1 MAVFTVAPCV
11 PSAQVAPPIFRPWA
25 ALVVGAVAALLVLAA
40 IPLLDRLRV
49 DDPTETF
56 AAHGVCGLWGLLAIG
71 LFPERDTLMDY
82 THGRSGLFA
91 AGGDASLLAVQAAA
105 AACIIAWAVGAS
117 ALLLLLIKYTIGLRM
132 TAEQEILGPDLVD
145 HDIEHD
151 YNSPF
156 LRALQEHYRAG
167 RKLKGTQDQGFGL
180 LESGCVSR
188 KNEVNILMKNVADVV
203 VGGLGYWCFGYG
215 LQFSSG
221 GGSALFNG
229 FGFFL
234 VDAEMQ
240 DMGRTFA
247 CFLFQLSFATTATT
261 IVSGAM
267 AERTNFTAY
276 CIFSFFDTLVFC
288 IPAGWLWASGG
299 FLRQLGALDFAGA
312 GCVHLLGGTSALVAA
327 AYLGPRV
334 GRYGSGGSAYLGALD
349 SLLVGSLGALLSS
362 GVTPL
367 LNKFRVDDPV
377 DAVSV
382 HGCGGAWGLLAIGL
396 FVHDFSDEDDQD
408 DQDEQCSRCGLFRGG
423 SAYLLAI
430 QALTCVTI
438 VLWSA
443 ITTYILLVVVNRL
456 VPIRLSLEQEVL
468 GADLVE
474 HGIVHPD
481 IDYAQLLR
489 RNGLE
494 PSNLLPPPTAERLD
508 REAWDL
514 RLCRS
519 YLAEHLGGT
528 WRSAAG
534 TEILLEFPQEAPSQA
549 DTSMS
554 RLPGQL
560 LRFL

>member
-1 MAVFTVAPCV
+1 MQT
-11 PSAQVAPPIFRPWA
+11 
-25 ALVVGAVAALLVLAA
+25 
-40 IPLLDRLRV
+40 
-49 DDPTETF
+49 
-56 AAHGVCGLWGLLAIG
+56 
-71 LFPERDTLMDY
+71 
-82 THGRSGLFA
+82 
-91 AGGDASLLAVQAAA
+91 
-105 AACIIAWAVGAS
+105 
-117 ALLLLLIKYTIGLRM
+117 
-132 TAEQEILGPDLVD
+132 
-145 HDIEHD
+145 
-151 YNSPF
+151 
-156 LRALQEHYRAG
+156 
-167 RKLKGTQDQGFGL
+167 GFGL

-221 GGSALFNG
+221 GGSVLFNG

-234 VDAEMQ
+234 VDAELQ

-276 CIFSFFDTLVFC
+276 CIFSFFDTLVFS
-288 IPAGWLWASGG
+288 IPAGWLWASRG

-334 GRYGSGGSAYLGALD
+334 GRYGSGPPPELGNPTSVLQGVFTLWKFLILNIVSGLLTGLVSVTGGSAYLGALD
-349 SLLVGSLGALLSS
+349 SVLVGSLGALLSS
-362 GVTPL
+362 GVSPL
-367 LNKFRVDDPV
+367 LNKFHVDDPV

-396 FVHDFSDEDDQD
+396 FVHDFSDQDGQD

-430 QALTCVTI
+430 QALTCVSLA
-438 VLWSA
+438 LWSA
-443 ITTYILLVVVNRL
+443 VTTYILLVIVNRL
-456 VPIRLSLEQEVL
+456 VPIRLSLEHEVL

-489 RNGLE
+489 RNGVE
-494 PSNLLPPPTAERLD
+494 PSKLLPPHMAERLD

-519 YLAEHLGGT
+519 YLAERLGG
-528 WRSAAG
+528 RG
-534 TEILLEFPQEAPSQA
+534 VQRQEPNSFWSFFRRRQ
-549 DTSMS
+549 TKQIH
-554 RLPGQL
+554 P
-560 LRFL
+560 

>member
-1 MAVFTVAPCV
+1 MH
-11 PSAQVAPPIFRPWA
+11 
-25 ALVVGAVAALLVLAA
+25 VLQTRT
-40 IPLLDRLRV
+40 P
-49 DDPTETF
+49 
-56 AAHGVCGLWGLLAIG
+56 
-71 LFPERDTLMDY
+71 
-82 THGRSGLFA
+82 
-91 AGGDASLLAVQAAA
+91 
-105 AACIIAWAVGAS
+105 
-117 ALLLLLIKYTIGLRM
+117 
-132 TAEQEILGPDLVD
+132 
-145 HDIEHD
+145 
-151 YNSPF
+151 
-156 LRALQEHYRAG
+156 LRA
-167 RKLKGTQDQGFGL
+167 GFGL

-229 FGFFL
+229 LGFFL
-234 VDAEMQ
+234 VDAELQ

-267 AERTNFTAY
+267 AERTSFTAY
-276 CIFSFFDTLVFC
+276 CLFSFFNTLVFC
-288 IPAGWLWASGG
+288 IPAGWLWASRG

-334 GRYGSGGSAYLGALD
+334 GRFGSGPPPELGNPTSVLQGVFTLWWGWLVFNAGSTVGVTNNKWKYASRYPSAFITLNEPASLLIFHGIALSFLLSTINGSLGGALVGILLSYAIHRKFLILNIVSGLLTGLVSVTGGSAYLGALD
-349 SLLVGSLGALLSS
+349 SVLVGSLGALLSS
-362 GVTPL
+362 GVSPL
-367 LNKFRVDDPV
+367 LNKFHVDDPV
-377 DAVSV
+377 EAVSV

-396 FVHDFSDEDDQD
+396 FVHGDSDDDHD
-408 DQDEQCSRCGLFRGG
+408 GQCSRCGLFRGG
-423 SAYLLAI
+423 GAYLLAI
-430 QALTCVTI
+430 QALTCLTI
-438 VLWSA
+438 ALWSA
-443 ITTYILLVVVNRL
+443 VTTYILLIVNCL
-456 VPIRLSLEQEVL
+456 VPIRLSLEHEVL

-494 PSNLLPPPTAERLD
+494 PNNKLLPPRTAERLD

-519 YLAEHLGGT
+519 YLAERLGGRGVQQREPNAL
-528 WRSAAG
+528 WSFFRRRLMKQ
-534 TEILLEFPQEAPSQA
+534 ILP
-549 DTSMS
+549 
-554 RLPGQL
+554 
-560 LRFL
+560 